1 MLLVKDNRPKAH
13 RKLFPVYFKCPEK
26 VILEYTSVVY
36 TKVCG
41 YMVLYNVEY
50 TIHLI
55 YSQDSVQHCTYSG
68 SI

>member
-1 MLLVKDNRPKAH
+1 MD
-13 RKLFPVYFKCPEK
+13 FY
-26 VILEYTSVVY
+26 
-36 TKVCG
+36 G
-41 YMVLYNVEY
+41 VEY